1 MPVGML
7 WFSRLLCQLHR
18 HELMWFAHVL
28 REVLKTDGQPGLI
41 DQVSAVE
48 VIVTARFRRASA
60 TWVKSAVILLV
71 VTCLVILLNLS
82 VLISSANIS
91 PAIFWNALSFI
102 CVGLVFVALF
112 GTPLAQVAETLE
124 HDVVHALNRPS
135 VLKSA

>member
-60 TWVKSAVILLV
+60 TWVKSAVIFLV
-71 VTCLVILLNLS
+71 VCCLFILVTLS
-82 VLISSANIS
+82 ILISSNNMSSADFS
-91 PAIFWNALSFI
+91 SAVVFI
-102 CVGLVFVALF
+102 CV
-112 GTPLAQVAETLE
+112 
-124 HDVVHALNRPS
+124 
-135 VLKSA
+135 